1 MSNVEALLGRAKRKT
16 ITQKSA
22 LSLIDVARRKKK
34 GKAKIK
40 SYWNTYHC
48 QSRLVTSEG
57 RSHAKY
63 CKNRFCTICLSIRK
77 ATIINKYLPF
87 VVTWEDPHFVALTV
101 KAIPARLL
109 PKYCKGFLK
118 LFGKIVEKHRKRNKR
133 GKGPALMG
141 IRSLECNF
149 NPVKRTYNP
158 HFHVLVK
165 NKEMADI
172 LLSEWL
178 GRYPV
183 FHANKKG
190 QHCRRVVD
198 KQHDL
203 LEMVKYGSKIFT
215 EPDLKSWPNKSR
227 HYVYASAWII
237 S

>member
-118 LFGKIVEKHRKRNKR
+118 LFGEIDVMNIASETSAAKVLPSWAYVHSNAIS
-133 GKGPALMG
+133 
-141 IRSLECNF
+141 IRSSG
-149 NPVKRTYNP
+149 PITRTFMY
-158 HFHVLVK
+158 
-165 NKEMADI
+165 
-172 LLSEWL
+172 W
-178 GRYPV
+178 
-183 FHANKKG
+183 
-190 QHCRRVVD
+190 
-198 KQHDL
+198 
-203 LEMVKYGSKIFT
+203 
-215 EPDLKSWPNKSR
+215 
-227 HYVYASAWII
+227 
-237 S
+237 